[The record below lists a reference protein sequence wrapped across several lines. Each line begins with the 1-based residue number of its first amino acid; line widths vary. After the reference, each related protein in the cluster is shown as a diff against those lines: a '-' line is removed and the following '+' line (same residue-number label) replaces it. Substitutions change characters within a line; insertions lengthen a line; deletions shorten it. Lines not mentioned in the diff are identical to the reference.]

1 MVCDLRRNGVSMS
14 EYENTNPVKA
24 IRNNDFAGAKDTVN
38 RILYTKA
45 KEYMTARKLGLAH
58 NTMNTE
64 VSNERETPS
73 GQG

>member
-1 MVCDLRRNGVSMS
+1 MS
-14 EYENTNPVKA
+14 KHENTNPVKA
-24 IRNNDFAGAKDTVN
+24 IRNNDFTGAKETVN

-45 KEYMTARKLGLAH
+45 QVYMAARKLALAH
-58 NTMNTE
+58 NTMKTE